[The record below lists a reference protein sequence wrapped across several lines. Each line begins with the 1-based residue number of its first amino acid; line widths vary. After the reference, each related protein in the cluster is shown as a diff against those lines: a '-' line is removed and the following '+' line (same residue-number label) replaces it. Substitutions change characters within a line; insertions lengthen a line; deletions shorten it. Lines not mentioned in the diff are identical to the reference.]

1 VKLSSHWIALAA
13 LVAASIPAGV
23 VETQAAGKPY
33 VIYLSNNFVGN
44 DWRQQMLRIA
54 NVAVTKPPLL
64 GNVDLKVEVVDNTT
78 EAQINSLNN
87 IIRQKPDAIL
97 VDAASD
103 TALNPTLQKACD
115 AGIVV
120 VSFDQVVT
128 LPCAYKLESNW
139 DVQPAVQAE
148 WIAEMIH
155 GKGNVLMD
163 RGLAGA
169 PISTQLETGFENVL
183 KKYPDIKIVGYFNG
197 NYALGP
203 EQQGVAALLAANPQ
217 VDAILTQ
224 GYGSGAMKALEDAG
238 RPLVPVAGGAYNVA
252 SLACANTPG
261 AKCILESNPA
271 YLSAEA
277 MKLAV
282 AVLDG
287 NPPTEKHIY
296 LHGPFLSTDP
306 MPSKLFPDIK
316 MDKIVV
322 GQNAFPDLA
331 PGLAL
336 PITPDWVSISAQEA
350 AGPAK

>member
-1 VKLSSHWIALAA
+1 MKLSSHWLAVA
-13 LVAASIPAGV
+13 AVVAASMPAGII
-23 VETQAAGKPY
+23 ETHAAGPY
-33 VIYLSNNFVGN
+33 VMYLSNNFVGN

-54 NVAVTKPPLL
+54 AVAVTKPPLL
-64 GNVDLKVEVVDNTT
+64 GKVELHVENVATTT
-78 EAQINSLNN
+78 EAQIASLNN
-87 IIRQKPDAIL
+87 MIRAKP
-97 VDAASD
+97 AALLIDVGSP
-103 TALNPTLQKACD
+103 TALNPTIEKACA

-120 VSFDQVVT
+120 VTFDQVAT
-128 LPCAYKLESNW
+128 ADCAYKLESNW

-148 WIAEMIH
+148 WIAEKIN
-155 GKGNVLMD
+155 GKGKVFVD

-169 PISTQLETGFENVL
+169 PISAQLQNGFENVL
-183 KKYPDIKIVGYFNG
+183 KKYPGIEIEGYFNG

-203 EQQGVAALLAANPQ
+203 EQQGVAALLAAHPQ

-224 GYGSGAMKALEDAG
+224 GYGSGAIKALQDAG
-238 RPLVPVAGGAYNVA
+238 RPLVPVAGGAYNTA
-252 SLACANTPG
+252 SLVCAQTPG
-261 AKCILESNPA
+261 AQCILESNPA

-287 NPPTEKHIY
+287 NPPKEKHIY

-306 MPSKLFPDIK
+306 MPSKLFPEIG
-316 MDKIVV
+316 MEKIEI
-322 GQNAFPDLA
+322 GKNAFPDLA

-336 PITPDWVSISAQEA
+336 PITPDWVTISAEEA

>member
-1 VKLSSHWIALAA
+1 
-13 LVAASIPAGV
+13 
-23 VETQAAGKPY
+23 
-33 VIYLSNNFVGN
+33 
-44 DWRQQMLRIA
+44 MLRIA

-64 GNVDLKVEVVDNTT
+64 GEVDLKIENVDTT
-78 EAQINSLNN
+78 TQAQITSLNN
-87 IIRQKPDAIL
+87 MIRDKP
-97 VDAASD
+97 AALLIDVGSP
-103 TALNPTLQKACD
+103 TALNPTIDKACK

-120 VSFDQVVT
+120 VTFDQVAT
-128 LPCAYKLESNW
+128 ADCAYKLESDWN
-139 DVQPAVQAE
+139 VQPAVQAE
-148 WIAEMIH
+148 WIAEKIG
-155 GKGNVLMD
+155 GKGKVFVD

-169 PISTQLETGFENVL
+169 PISDQLQKGFENVL
-183 KKYPDIKIVGYFNG
+183 KKYPGIEIEGYFNG

-203 EQQGVAALLAANPQ
+203 EQEGVAALLAAHPQ

-261 AKCILESNPA
+261 AQCILESNPA

-277 MKLAV
+277 IKLAV

-287 NPPTEKHIY
+287 NPPKEKHIY

-306 MPSKLFPDIK
+306 MPSKLFPEIK

-322 GQNAFPDLA
+322 GQNAFPDLP

-350 AGPAK
+350 AGPSK